1 MENIKENE
9 NTKFSEIQELLQGND
24 TEALLAAFQELPT
37 VEVADILA
45 ELEEEEIIRY
55 LSLFDIEDQGRIY
68 TDFDFDL
75 QLELFSLINRRHFA
89 QIFINMPSELRADL
103 YQELDIE
110 QQLELLPFLDK
121 KTRED
126 VIHLSSYPPETAGG
140 IMSTDFAT
148 VKSNMTVEQA
158 IEKVRRDAPSKKM
171 VYYVYVV
178 DENMKMQGFVTL
190 KDLILEDSQ
199 TKVEDVLHT
208 NYAFAEVNEDRE
220 SVAGKV
226 EKYDLVAIPVLNPLG
241 QLVGIVRHDE
251 ALEVIR
257 AEHTEDFEKFMGIVP
272 DADGL
277 TYLETTAFQHF
288 KKRIVWIASL
298 AAVGVISGIIVHSYE
313 NALEQLIILALYMPM
328 MADTGGNAGS
338 QAATVVV
345 RAIALGQISVSNWFS
360 IIFKEMRVSL
370 LLALCLGLLAYA
382 KVLFLSWET
391 DIPEKFS
398 LTMIAFV
405 ISLALSIQVVTST
418 LIGAGLPLIVR
429 RLGGDPAVA
438 ASPAITTV
446 VDITGLLIYFGLAT
460 VFFDL
465 K

>member
-1 MENIKENE
+1 MENITEKEDP
-9 NTKFSEIQELLQGND
+9 KHSEIQELIESGD
-24 TEALLAAFQELPT
+24 TDALMDAFQEMPT
-37 VEVADILA
+37 IEVADILS
-45 ELEEEEIIRY
+45 ELDEQDIIRY
-55 LSLFDIEDQGRIY
+55 LSLFDFEDQGRIF

-75 QLELFSLINRRHFA
+75 QLELFNLIDKKTFGR
-89 QIFINMPSELRADL
+89 IFINMPSDLRADL
-103 YQELDIE
+103 YQDLDIK

-148 VKSNMTVEQA
+148 VKSSMTVEQA

-178 DENMKMQGFVTL
+178 DEQMKMQGFVTL
-190 KDLILEDSQ
+190 KDLILESPLTQ
-199 TKVEDVLHT
+199 VEEIIHT
-208 NYAFAEVNEDRE
+208 SYAYAEVNEDRE
-220 SVAGKV
+220 NVARKV

-277 TYLETTAFQHF
+277 PYLETTAFQHF
-288 KKRIVWIASL
+288 RKRIIWIASL
-298 AAVGVISGIIVHSYE
+298 AAVGVVSGIIVHSYE
-313 NALEQLIILALYMPM
+313 NALQQLIILALYMPM

-345 RAIALGQISVSNWFS
+345 RAIALGQISVKNWFR
-360 IIFKEMRVSL
+360 IIFKEMQVSL
-370 LLALCLGLLAYA
+370 LLAICLGALAFA

-391 DIPEKFS
+391 DIPAKYN

-418 LIGAGLPLIVR
+418 LIGAGLPLLVR

-460 VFFDL
+460 IFFDL